1 MPCPYAEKIKVS
13 FASLEGV
20 MGLDVYCKSAY
31 IKVSSKS
38 RPCLTDN
45 YFECP
50 FYPRKREAGPANRH
64 PDVLGD
70 FIIIDDLNAKL
81 KDVAFLAE
89 VALEGEVVD
98 IISLK
103 DVSKVNFVEIIDRH
117 IDGDYI
123 YAYMI
128 PKSGGWRFRLLANV
142 KNRTIG
148 LLLEEN
154 GKVFEGEEAV
164 DELLKKKGESAT
176 LTVVRKYEVRRSE
189 VVEERLEA
197 EELKVR
203 EPK

>member
-1 MPCPYAEKIKVS
+1 M
-13 FASLEGV
+13 
-20 MGLDVYCKSAY
+20 
-31 IKVSSKS
+31 
-38 RPCLTDN
+38 
-45 YFECP
+45 
-50 FYPRKREAGPANRH
+50 
-64 PDVLGD
+64 
-70 FIIIDDLNAKL
+70 
-81 KDVAFLAE
+81 
-89 VALEGEVVD
+89 
-98 IISLK
+98 
-103 DVSKVNFVEIIDRH
+103 
-117 IDGDYI
+117 
-123 YAYMI
+123 
-128 PKSGGWRFRLLANV
+128 ANV